1 MAKSLGQVITE
12 SVIGGAP
19 FKVGDTVRHPDG
31 RMVRIISGQW
41 WGTYGLSNH
50 WSWQEV
56 LPNGKLSSKVEH
68 GYGWSVKQ

>member
-1 MAKSLGQVITE
+1 MAKSFGQEFTE

-19 FKVGDTVRHPDG
+19 FKVGDTVQHPDG
-31 RMVRIISGQW
+31 RKVKIIRGQW

-56 LPNGKLSSKVEH
+56 LEDGTLSDKVEH